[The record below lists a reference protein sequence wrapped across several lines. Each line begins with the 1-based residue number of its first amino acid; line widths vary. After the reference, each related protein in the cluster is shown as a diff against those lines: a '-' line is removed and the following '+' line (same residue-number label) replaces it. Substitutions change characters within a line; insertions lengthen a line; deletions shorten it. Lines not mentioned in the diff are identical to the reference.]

1 MRCTAHGGTAQTA
14 RLTRPSCCTRFEIVA
29 HPAFNTDATE
39 CEMTVRVLPAA
50 AVEGAPAG
58 WLEFRF
64 RLRCVDGGAFKGC
77 WMTKHVEA
85 PWFSHNY
92 Q

>member
-1 MRCTAHGGTAQTA
+1 
-14 RLTRPSCCTRFEIVA
+14 
-29 HPAFNTDATE
+29 
-39 CEMTVRVLPAA
+39 MTVRVLPAA